1 MRTLTTDRGD
11 EKRRLDLVIR
21 RHLAGAEAPTRARVQ
36 RWIARGSVTLNG
48 ATVRRAA
55 TRTRAGDV
63 VSVTIDDAVLRRTPQ
78 AEAIA
83 LDVLYEDAILL
94 AIDKPPGVVVHP
106 GYRQG
111 TGTVLNALLW
121 HARRWPASERPS
133 IVGRLDKLTSGLVI
147 VAKTA
152 SAHAALQRAMASPDA
167 EKDYLAV
174 VYGRVKPVRTRIDLR
189 LRRDPADRR
198 RVVASRAI
206 GAESLT
212 KVERVA
218 GVAARRAGLALLCCR
233 LGTGRMHQIRV
244 HLAARG
250 WPIVGDPVYGEP
262 RWRDVLDPVLAKALG
277 EFPRQALHAWRVAF
291 THPITGATVRLE
303 APVPDDLEGLL
314 TAAGLAIPALTPVLK
329 SCEVALYEVPPLP

>member
-1 MRTLTTDRGD
+1 VIVTRTLTTDRGD

-21 RHLAGAEAPTRARVQ
+21 RHLAGTEAPTRARVQ
-36 RWIARGSVTLNG
+36 RWIACGRVTVNG

-63 VSVTIDDAVLRRTPQ
+63 VSVTIDDAVPRWPPQ
-78 AEAIA
+78 AEAVA
-83 LDVLYEDAILL
+83 LDVLYEDASLL

-121 HARRWPASERPS
+121 HARDWPAPERPS

-152 SAHAALQRAMASPDA
+152 AAHAALQCALAAADA

-174 VYGRVKPVRTRIDLR
+174 VYGRVKPVRTRIDLKLGR
-189 LRRDPADRR
+189 SPSDRR
-198 RVVASRAI
+198 RVVTSTEI
-206 GAESLT
+206 GADSLT
-212 KVERVA
+212 RIERL
-218 GVAARRAGLALLCCR
+218 ARIKAPRAGLALLLCR
-233 LGTGRMHQIRV
+233 LGTGRMHQIRA

-250 WPIVGDPVYGEP
+250 WPIVGDSVYGEP
-262 RWRDVLDPVLAKALG
+262 RWRDVLDPALAAALR
-277 EFPRQALHAWRVAF
+277 EFPRQALHAWRAAF
-291 THPITGATVRLE
+291 THPVTRVRVRLE
-303 APVPDDLEGLL
+303 AAIPDDMRGLL
-314 TAAGLAIPALTPVLK
+314 TAAGLAAPAGAGARGER
-329 SCEVALYEVPPLP
+329 SI